1 MNVAPRPALRQHAS
15 AQRALGRR
23 LGQNYAFVVVA
34 VIFLSLLAAA
44 GLRSAPGVLILPL
57 ERTFGWS
64 RATISFAAG
73 LGIFLFGLMGPFAA
87 ALMQRYGIR
96 RTLMGAL
103 ALMAFSTA
111 LSLMMSQPWHLIVTW
126 GLLSGLGSGCV
137 TAVLGAAVVN
147 RWFAVRRGL
156 FMGLL
161 TASSS
166 TGTLVFLPAFA
177 AIADAGGW
185 KPVAVTVSAVL
196 AALIPVVWWLL
207 PERPSDLG
215 LVPYGAVPGIAPPA
229 PATGNPI
236 VNALG
241 ALGRAARKADFW
253 FLFGTFFICGLTTNG
268 LVGTHMISL
277 CVDQGIPELQ
287 AASLLALMGFFDLVG
302 TTASGWL
309 TDRYD
314 PRKLLFTYYA
324 LRGLSLIY
332 LPFSDFSFLSLSVFT
347 VFYGLDWIA
356 TVPPTVRL
364 ANASF
369 GEREAPIVFGW
380 IFAGHQIGAAVA
392 AVSAGMSR
400 TVEGRYLEAF
410 VAAGL
415 TALLAAVLSLMIG
428 RSRRMAGA
436 VPA

>member
-1 MNVAPRPALRQHAS
+1 MMIALRD
-15 AQRALGRR
+15 R
-23 LGQNYAFVVVA
+23 LGQDYALVVVG
-34 VIFLSLLAAA
+34 VIFLALLAAA

-57 ERTFGWS
+57 EGAFGWS
-64 RATISFAAG
+64 RATVSFAAG

-103 ALMAFSTA
+103 ALMAASTA
-111 LSLMMSQPWHLIVTW
+111 LSLFMSRAWHLVATW

-137 TAVLGAAVVN
+137 TAVLGATIVN

-166 TGTLVFLPAFA
+166 TGTLIFLPVFA

-185 KPVAVTVSAVL
+185 RPVAATVAAVL
-196 AALIPVVWWLL
+196 AALVPLVWWLL
-207 PERPSDLG
+207 PERPGDLG
-215 LVPYGAVPGIAPPA
+215 LVPYGAAPGTAPP
-229 PATGNPI
+229 PPVTGNP
-236 VNALG
+236 VAAALG
-241 ALGRAARKADFW
+241 ALGRASRRADFW
-253 FLFGTFFICGLTTNG
+253 FLFGSFLICGLTTNG

-277 CVDQGIPELQ
+277 CVDQGIPEVR
-287 AASLLALMGFFDLVG
+287 AASLLALMGLFDLVG

-314 PRKLLFTYYA
+314 PRKLLFVYYG
-324 LRGLSLIY
+324 LRGLSLIA

-364 ANASF
+364 ANAAF

-380 IFAGHQIGAAVA
+380 IFAGHQVGAAIA
-392 AVSAGMSR
+392 AFGAGVSR

-410 VAAGL
+410 VLAGI
-415 TALLAAVLSLMIG
+415 TGLLAAVISLMIG
-428 RSRRMAGA
+428 RTGRLPEPL
-436 VPA
+436 PA